1 MLSFIASFET
11 INVVMSDP
19 TIFLWITSFDADTA
33 VHPNGI
39 KALLANG
46 LSTFPIKGKPGF
58 SNSLKSLPKNP
69 LIVLFYSI

>member
-19 TIFLWITSFDADTA
+19 NIFLWITSFDADTA

-46 LSTFPIKGKPGF
+46 LSTLPIKGKPGF